1 MKIHPA
7 IALLFLLTGV
17 GFAVLPQKSDDKKP
31 LIRAQVDVVNVLCT
45 VRDRNGKGDYIEGL
59 KKEEFDIYEDGVRQN
74 LQFFSYA
81 KGEEADPLSVVLLID
96 VSGSVKDKLAFE
108 RKAALE
114 FLEGTLRKNKDLAS
128 VVEFHEEIRLLQD
141 FTYDLGR
148 LAAAIEDTRA
158 GGGTKLYDALFL
170 AADELLR
177 NEVGRRVAVV
187 VSDGDDTLSEYPK
200 KEAIRVAQEQ
210 DVVIYGIGVQSARFG
225 SDFGALKD
233 FAKDTGGLFVN
244 SESRLDRIREAF
256 GHINQAIKNQYSLGY
271 ISTNK
276 ARDGAF
282 RKVQIRVK
290 RSGLNVTHRKGY
302 YADQSKS

>member
-7 IALLFLLTGV
+7 TALLILLTGV
-17 GFAVLPQKSDDKKP
+17 GFAVLPQQETGDKKP
-31 LIRAQVDVVNVLCT
+31 LVRARVEVVNVLCT
-45 VRDRNGKGDYIEGL
+45 VRDRNGKGNYVENL
-59 KKEEFDIYEDGVRQN
+59 QKEDFDVYEDGVRQN

-96 VSGSVKDKLAFE
+96 VSGSVKDKLSFE
-108 RKAALE
+108 RKAAME

-141 FTYDLGR
+141 FTFDLER

-187 VSDGDDTLSEYPK
+187 VSDGDDTLSEYSK
-200 KEAIRVAQEQ
+200 KDAIRVAQEH
-210 DVVIYGIGVQSARFG
+210 DVIVYGIGVRSARF
-225 SDFGALKD
+225 SADFGALKD

-256 GHINQAIKNQYSLGY
+256 ASINQAIKNQYSLGY

-282 RKVQIRVK
+282 RKVQIKLK

-302 YADQSKS
+302 YADQS